1 MSEGKTG
8 GAGGTGESL
17 SGGRCVGTRR
27 SWIGHAFFFFNAFC
41 IIYVN
46 FFRFLSSLYMRANLE
61 QSVSCKG
68 RLLSKTL
75 SSNYPHQ

>member
-1 MSEGKTG
+1 MCGHTE
-8 GAGGTGESL
+8 EL
-17 SGGRCVGTRR
+17 DRTRV
-27 SWIGHAFFFFNAFC
+27 FFFNAFC